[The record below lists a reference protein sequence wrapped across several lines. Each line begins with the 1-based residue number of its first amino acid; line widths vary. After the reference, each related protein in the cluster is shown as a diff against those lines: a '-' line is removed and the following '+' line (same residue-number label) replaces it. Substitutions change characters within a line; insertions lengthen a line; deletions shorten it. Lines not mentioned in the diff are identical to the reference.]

1 MIRILNV
8 NSLFFVSLTTHLDFQ
23 MKLYIQLLQKTIV
36 FEHVFSK
43 DHPLKSSLLPIGSP
57 SIFPLSKTFTPLTN
71 VISIEESK
79 Q

>member
-36 FEHVFSK
+36 FEHVFSERS
-43 DHPLKSSLLPIGSP
+43 PFEIKSLAHWLTKY
-57 SIFPLSKTFTPLTN
+57 LSAFKNLHAIDECHLN
-71 VISIEESK
+71 
-79 Q
+79 